1 MRKFIVA
8 TVLATGLLASGL
20 AVTGASAGVTAPSGA
35 VTVGPRGPAGPQGPR
50 GFTGATGQRGQRGL
64 LGEIGTTGAD
74 GPAGVAGPVGPTGAT
89 GPAGVTGP
97 AGPQGIQGVA
107 GPVGP
112 AGASVGETFTVFS
125 QDFPPN
131 NAVYVGGQVWCP
143 AGSQLTG
150 GGYVIDNFTSHPI
163 QATGSYPVGNS
174 WTAFLTNVPS
184 YTYSEDSGITVY
196 AICAS

>member
-1 MRKFIVA
+1 MRRLITA
-8 TVLATGLLASGL
+8 TVLASGLLASGL
-20 AVTGASAGVTAPSGA
+20 AVTGASA
-35 VTVGPRGPAGPQGPR
+35 
-50 GFTGATGQRGQRGL
+50 
-64 LGEIGTTGAD
+64 
-74 GPAGVAGPVGPTGAT
+74 
-89 GPAGVTGP
+89 
-97 AGPQGIQGVA
+97 GVA